1 MCMKRIGR
9 SVESGSNMA
18 ASTTA
23 IRDRGITKKTW
34 KQHKK
39 SYSGQKVQLTSEGRI
54 FGSNSISSCVTNPLQ
69 KFPRA
74 DYQFLGYGMELSI

>member
-39 SYSGQKVQLTSEGRI
+39 SYSGQ
-54 FGSNSISSCVTNPLQ
+54 
-69 KFPRA
+69 
-74 DYQFLGYGMELSI
+74 